1 MIVCNAKGRKKYTI
15 SLSGIWNSVE
25 NFSEETNLWFN
36 YFPKMSEQDE
46 NKNKMGK
53 STHWKMVKYIN

>member
-1 MIVCNAKGRKKYTI
+1 MQKGEKKYAI

-36 YFPKMSEQDE
+36 YFPKMSVKDE
-46 NKNKMGK
+46 NKNKMENQHTEK
-53 STHWKMVKYIN
+53 W